1 MLPINISSDRLQ
13 HLTRTFE
20 CQIGFMPS
28 TYLGLPLG
36 TIKQRLE
43 EFGGMVAR
51 VERRMI
57 RTSIF

>member
-1 MLPINISSDRLQ
+1 
-13 HLTRTFE
+13 
-20 CQIGFMPS
+20 MPS
-28 TYLGLPLG
+28 TYLGLPLE
-36 TIKQRLE
+36 TTKQRIE